1 MKRYSV
7 ALVFLTALVSL
18 TIGLSA
24 CHKGMEGPVSEEL
37 AIDATAGLGAGAPPP
52 EEIICPEEAG
62 DDYVCHGEVSA
73 EGKVNCYAR
82 DDVDLAN
89 PFVCQLASA
98 MKPEGEECP
107 PLPGKRVPACVSLMP
122 DAKAGF
128 VYDYARLNEA
138 IEGMEGV
145 GENFR
150 TNLTKA
156 VDPMGLVD
164 DVQNVDSVC
173 IACDYRS
180 KSKLD
185 ELKAQAD
192 TAGHPFATWPAL
204 MKVYGLCEEVL
215 VVYSFKEGKENL
227 MSELFADVPNENG
240 IYSFPLAIKGSQS
253 GNNVLFGTD
262 TFLTSGLYRA
272 GSPSETFLSKNID
285 YYLPAGLVFYSN
297 KELGALLQAPAIVNI
312 LKFYTVVM
320 PSQAIAL
327 AAQTDN
333 MLVSVDVFEKQMKLA
348 AGLYGLDKKSLAENF
363 TTFDVE
369 YLPAIMESAKK
380 LAQALATSP

>member
-1 MKRYSV
+1 MKRYVIVSV
-7 ALVFLTALVSL
+7 LLTALIPL
-18 TIGLSA
+18 LIALSG
-24 CHKGMEGPVSEEL
+24 CHKGMEGAVGDEL
-37 AIDATAGLGAGAPPP
+37 LVDAGVGLGAGAPPA
-52 EEIICPEEAG
+52 EEISCPEEAG
-62 DDYVCHGEVSA
+62 DDFVCQGDISP
-73 EGKVNCYAR
+73 EGKINCYAPS
-82 DDVDLAN
+82 DVNLEN
-89 PFVCQLASA
+89 PFVCQVLSYL
-98 MKPEGEECP
+98 KEEECP
-107 PLPGKRVPACVSLMP
+107 PLPGKRVPACVGLMP

-128 VYDYARLNEA
+128 IYDYARLGEA
-138 IEGMEGV
+138 IAGMEGV

-164 DVQNVDSVC
+164 DVENVDSVC

-180 KSKLD
+180 KASLD
-185 ELKAQAD
+185 ALKAQAD

-240 IYSFPLAIKGSQS
+240 IYNFPLAIKGSQS

-272 GSPSETFLSKNID
+272 GSPSETFLSKNIE
-285 YYLPAGLVFYSN
+285 YYLPAGLVFYTN
-297 KELGALLQAPAIVNI
+297 KELGALIEAPGLIRI

-320 PSQAIAL
+320 PSQVIAL
-327 AAQTDN
+327 AAQTDY
-333 MLVSVDVFEKQMKLA
+333 MLTSIDVFDRQMKLA
-348 AGLYGLDKKSLAENF
+348 AGIYAVDKKSLARNF
-363 TTFDVE
+363 TVFDVE
-369 YLPAIMESAKK
+369 HLPAIMEGAKK
-380 LAQALATSP
+380 LFQALAPGP